1 MLEPSGLKVAVL
13 LASVDTAGCEDWI
26 FNQVDRAGGVLI
38 TTVDLVKTG
47 LDLPDLPTI
56 IVLQTGYNIYTLQQ
70 AARRLYRIYHKQ
82 VVRLLFFGYT
92 STTACCLPP

>member
-13 LASVDTAGCEDWI
+13 LATVDTAGCEDWI
-26 FNQVDRAGGVLI
+26 FNHVDRAGGVLI

-56 IVLQTGYNIYTLQQ
+56 VFLQTGYNIYTLQQ
-70 AARRLYRIYHKQ
+70 AARRL
-82 VVRLLFFGYT
+82 
-92 STTACCLPP
+92 